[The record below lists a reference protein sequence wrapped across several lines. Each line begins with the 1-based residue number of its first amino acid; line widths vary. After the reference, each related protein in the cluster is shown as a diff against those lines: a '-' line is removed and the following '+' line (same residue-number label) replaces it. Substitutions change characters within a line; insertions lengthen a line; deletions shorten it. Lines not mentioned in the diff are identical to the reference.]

1 MNQSF
6 MMLMGIM
13 LLAVGTYSIR
23 YIGLAFNQYFS
34 IGKQQ
39 EQLFNDAATT
49 LLFSIAILST
59 FFEGSEWADSAKIM
73 GVCVGLYM
81 IWKNY
86 SLINTILVTTLVT
99 TLCRFITTD
108 LFL

>member
-6 MMLMGIM
+6 MILMGIM

-49 LLFSIAILST
+49 LLFSIAIVRT
-59 FFEGSEWADSAKIM
+59 FFEGLE
-73 GVCVGLYM
+73 
-81 IWKNY
+81 
-86 SLINTILVTTLVT
+86 
-99 TLCRFITTD
+99 
-108 LFL
+108 